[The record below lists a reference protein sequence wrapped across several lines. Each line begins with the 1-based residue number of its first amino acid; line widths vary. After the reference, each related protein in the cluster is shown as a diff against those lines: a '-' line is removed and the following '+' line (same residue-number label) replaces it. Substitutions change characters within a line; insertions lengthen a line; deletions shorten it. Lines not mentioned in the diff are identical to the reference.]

1 MPTPPTFIPRSR
13 TRRKEQL
20 RQIRLR
26 TLDMR
31 TKAGQF
37 AAARRQELV
46 LALGGEDEITPQQR
60 HLVDMIVAASAY
72 LNHVDAFLFGQE
84 RLVSDAGLHP
94 VLLQRQSVAT
104 HLARLLDQIGLDRVA
119 RKVDSL
125 EAYRAR
131 FEQEEEVDGQQVED
145 QAQEPQDEPTAA
157 PGA

>member
-13 TRRKEQL
+13 TRRKAQL
-20 RQIRLR
+20 RQIRLG

-31 TKAGQF
+31 TKAGQL
-37 AAARRQELV
+37 AAARRQELI

-72 LNHVDAFLFGQE
+72 LNHVDGFLFGQE
-84 RLVSDAGLHP
+84 SLVSDAGLHP

-104 HLARLLDQIGLDRVA
+104 HLARLLDQIGLERVA

-131 FEQEEEVDGQQVED
+131 FEQEDEQDEEVDDQQVKD
-145 QAQEPQDEPTAA
+145 PNQAQEP
-157 PGA
+157 